1 MTARVRSVLAIALA
15 LQLLLAGA
23 LWAFRLA
30 DDAIPDPFL
39 TFDAS
44 SVDAIVV
51 SDGENTI
58 TVSRIDDVWRLD
70 GGLPA
75 DGDKM
80 ESMLEKLSD
89 ANGGWPVASSTSTAR
104 RFEVTEDKFQ
114 RRITVNAG
122 DVEIAD
128 VFLGTS
134 PGYRKVH
141 ARHRGA
147 DDVYSIEFSN
157 FEAGI
162 DLSWWLKK
170 SLLQPSGELAALQR
184 PGRWR
189 LDAGEE
195 GWSVAQGPGVDP
207 LGGQLGELGQ
217 QLDQQKVETF
227 VRRFTGLNVLGVL
240 DTALPGEPSFSFLL
254 TDDDGVQALKFFHL
268 DEQDSYAA
276 TSDRVAGVFEV
287 AAYIAEQMDGD
298 LADLAPDSEPDEA
311 EL

>member
-1 MTARVRSVLAIALA
+1 MMTARVRSVLAIALA

-70 GGLPA
+70 GGLLA

-170 SLLQPSGELAALQR
+170 SLLQPTGELAALQR

-195 GWSVAQGPGVDP
+195 GWSVAQGQGVDMP
-207 LGGQLGELGQ
+207 EQQLGHE
-217 QLDQQKVETF
+217 LDQQKVATF
-227 VRRFTGLNVLGVL
+227 VRRFTGLNVLGLL
-240 DTALPGEPSFSFLL
+240 DTALPSAPSFSFRL
-254 TDDDGVQALKFFHL
+254 TDDDGVQSLKFFHL

-287 AAYIAEQMDGD
+287 ATYIAEQMDGD